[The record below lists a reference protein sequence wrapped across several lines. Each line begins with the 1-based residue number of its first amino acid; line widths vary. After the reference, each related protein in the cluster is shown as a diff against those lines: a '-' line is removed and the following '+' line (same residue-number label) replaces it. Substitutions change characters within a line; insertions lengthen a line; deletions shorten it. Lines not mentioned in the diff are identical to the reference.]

1 MPRRGLSKD
10 PGRAAVKTL
19 TKTRLTAGSRWAS
32 LLQQRAHPAPR
43 RSGGSVIQLDAL
55 LKPRSVAVLGASERP
70 SVGRTIVENLD
81 RIGFP
86 GDVYPINPR
95 YESLLGRRCYR
106 SIEELPEGVDVLAFC
121 VNHERVLE
129 GLRAAAKKRVRAAV
143 AFDAGF
149 AESDDEGR
157 RRQDEL
163 IAICREAGIAFCG
176 PNCMGVISPHERSL
190 VYLNALRDPAP
201 LAGNVGLVSQS
212 GSIVI
217 GLLADCRRFGW
228 SRVIST
234 GNEAVIV
241 AADVLEYLIDDPATR
256 MIAMFLESVRQ
267 PDRFVA
273 ALDRA
278 ADRGK
283 PVVVLK
289 VGRSERARRAITSH
303 TGGLAGESRVIEAI
317 LRAHRAIEV
326 HDMDEMTETLAAGQG
341 ARRPAGRRIGV
352 VTNSG
357 GHTELILDVAAR
369 VGLEL
374 PPLSPA
380 SRAEAARVIGA
391 IGGDGNPLD
400 AWGNGDFETNVPH
413 ALRTLAADPD
423 IDAVVWCTDS
433 ADGSPLG
440 TPQRFMAYATMLV
453 EGAKTSAKPFYLMG
467 TRPGIFRRDQ
477 HEMLSAHGIAL
488 IGGTRQGLRA
498 IDRLARQA
506 VPRAPLRPP
515 PARPM
520 PSLAALAGGRTRRT
534 IHEHDAKRLLAQAG
548 LPVVRE
554 HLCATREAALD
565 AAGALGYPV
574 ALKLVADGVPHRSDL
589 GLVAVG
595 IRDGHEL
602 GQAWDRMMAVRAT
615 TLASVAIAGLVVQQM
630 VSEGIEVLA
639 GVTHDRDFGP
649 LLAFGLGGVAAE
661 ALDRIALRP
670 LPLRVGDVET
680 MVAEVPAATTLLAGF
695 RGRPPADVDAL
706 HRCLEALADYA
717 WADRA
722 AVAELDVN
730 PIKVLP
736 RGRGCVVV
744 DALIVPRRAEEPP

>member
-1 MPRRGLSKD
+1 VGESPPS
-10 PGRAAVKTL
+10 RAPAGV
-19 TKTRLTAGSRWAS
+19 TRSAGER
-32 LLQQRAHPAPR
+32 L
-43 RSGGSVIQLDAL
+43 IELDAL

-81 RIGFP
+81 RIGFR
-86 GDVYPINPR
+86 GDIYPINPR
-95 YESLLGRRCYR
+95 YETLLGRRCYR
-106 SIEELPEGVDVLAFC
+106 SVEELPAGVDVLAFC
-121 VNHERVLE
+121 VGHERVLD
-129 GLRAAAKKRVRAAV
+129 GLRLAARTGVRAAV

-149 AESDDEGR
+149 AESDETGR

-163 IAICREAGIAFCG
+163 VAICREADIAFCG

-201 LAGNVGLVSQS
+201 LAGNVGLISQS

-241 AADVLEYLIDDPATR
+241 AADFLEYLIDDPATR
-256 MIAMFLESVRQ
+256 VIAMFVESLRR
-267 PDRFVA
+267 PERFVA

-303 TGGLAGESRVIEAI
+303 TGGLAGETRVVEAV

-326 HDMDEMTETLAAGQG
+326 SDMDEMTEALAACQG
-341 ARRPAGRRIGV
+341 ARRPAGRRIAV

-357 GHTELILDVAAR
+357 GHTELILDVAAS

-380 SRAEAARVIGA
+380 TRAEAARVIGSVA
-391 IGGDGNPLD
+391 GDGNPLD
-400 AWGNGDFETNVPH
+400 SWGNGDFQTNVPH
-413 ALRTLAADPD
+413 ALRTLGADPA

-433 ADGSPLG
+433 ADASPLG
-440 TPQRFMAYATMLV
+440 TPERFMTYARMLL
-453 EGAKTSAKPFYLMG
+453 EAAKASSKPFYLMG

-477 HEMLSAHGIAL
+477 HELLSAEGIAL
-488 IGGTRQGLRA
+488 VGGTRQGLRA
-498 IDRLARQA
+498 IDRLARWA
-506 VPRAPLRPP
+506 APLAPLRPP
-515 PARPM
+515 PVATPPR
-520 PSLAALAGGRTRRT
+520 LATLVPAGAERGT
-534 IHEHDAKRLLAQAG
+534 IHEHDAKRLLAAAG

-554 HLCATREAALD
+554 ILCTTRAEAIEAAD
-565 AAGALGYPV
+565 AIGYPV
-574 ALKLVADGVPHRSDL
+574 VLKLVADDVPHRSDR

-595 IRDGHEL
+595 LRDAGEL
-602 GQAWDRMMAVRAT
+602 GLAWDRMSAIRAE
-615 TLASVAIAGLVVQQM
+615 TLGDVAIAGLVVQQM
-630 VSEGIEVLA
+630 VSGGVEVLA
-639 GVTHDRDFGP
+639 GITHDRDFGP
-649 LLAFGLGGVAAE
+649 VLAFGLGGVAAE
-661 ALDRIALRP
+661 LLASVALRP
-670 LPLRVGDVET
+670 LPLRAGDAAA
-680 MVAEVPAATTLLAGF
+680 MVAEVPAAVALLAGF
-695 RGRPPADVDAL
+695 RGQPAADVDGL

-722 AVAELDVN
+722 ALAELDLN

-744 DALIVPRRAEEPP
+744 DALIVPRRRGVP

>member
-1 MPRRGLSKD
+1 MREPRQNPLDHRFGVGES
-10 PGRAAVKTL
+10 
-19 TKTRLTAGSRWAS
+19 
-32 LLQQRAHPAPR
+32 PANESPP
-43 RSGGSVIQLDAL
+43 SGGPPIELDAL

-70 SVGRTIVENLD
+70 SVGRTIVENLE
-81 RIGFP
+81 RIGFK
-86 GDVYPINPR
+86 GEIYPINPR
-95 YESLLGRRCYR
+95 YETLLGRRCYR
-106 SIEELPEGVDVLAFC
+106 SVEELPEGVDVLAFC
-121 VNHERVLE
+121 VNHERVLD
-129 GLRAAAKKRVRAAV
+129 GLRQAAKKGVRAAV

-149 AESDDEGR
+149 AESDDAGR

-163 IAICREAGIAFCG
+163 VTICREAGIAFCG

-190 VYLNALRDPAP
+190 VYLNALRDPSP
-201 LAGNVGLVSQS
+201 LAGNVGLISQS

-241 AADVLEYLIDDPATR
+241 AADVLEYLVDDPATR
-256 MIAMFLESVRQ
+256 VIAMFLESVRQ
-267 PDRFVA
+267 PERFVA

-278 ADRGK
+278 ADHGK

-326 HDMDEMTETLAAGQG
+326 HDMDELTETLAACQG
-341 ARRPAGRRIGV
+341 ARRPAGRRIAV

-357 GHTELILDVAAR
+357 GHTELILDVAAS

-380 SRAEAARVIGA
+380 TRAEAARVIGSIA
-391 IGGDGNPLD
+391 GEGNPLD
-400 AWGNGDFETNVPH
+400 SWGNGDFQTNVPH
-413 ALRTLAADPD
+413 ALRTLGADPE

-433 ADGSPLG
+433 ADASPLG
-440 TPQRFMAYATMLV
+440 TPERFMTYAGMLV
-453 EGAKTSAKPFYLMG
+453 EGAKGSTKPFYLMG

-477 HEMLSAHGIAL
+477 HELLSAQGIAL

-506 VPRAPLRPP
+506 APLPPLRPP
-515 PARPM
+515 PAMTM
-520 PSLAALAGGRTRRT
+520 PTLATMMARGITRRT
-534 IHEHDAKRLLAQAG
+534 IHEQDAKRLLAQAG

-554 HLCATREAALD
+554 TLCATREEAIAA
-565 AAGALGYPV
+565 AAVIGYPV
-574 ALKLVADGVPHRSDL
+574 ALKLVADDVPHRSDL

-595 IRDGHEL
+595 LRDPREL
-602 GQAWDRMMAVRAT
+602 GEAWDRMAAVRSGK
-615 TLASVAIAGLVVQQM
+615 LGDVAVAGFVVQQM
-630 VSEGIEVLA
+630 VSGGVEVLA
-639 GVTHDRDFGP
+639 GVNHDRDFGP
-649 LLAFGLGGVAAE
+649 VLAFGLGGGAAE
-661 ALDRIALRP
+661 ALASVALRP
-670 LPLRVGDVET
+670 LPLRVGDAEA
-680 MVAEVPAATTLLAGF
+680 MVAEVPAAAKLLAGF
-695 RGRPPADVDAL
+695 RGCPPADVDSL

-722 AVAELDVN
+722 HIAELDLN
-730 PIKVLP
+730 PIQVLP

-744 DALIVPRRAEEPP
+744 DALIVPRAPR

>member
-1 MPRRGLSKD
+1 
-10 PGRAAVKTL
+10 
-19 TKTRLTAGSRWAS
+19 
-32 LLQQRAHPAPR
+32 
-43 RSGGSVIQLDAL
+43 
-55 LKPRSVAVLGASERP
+55 
-70 SVGRTIVENLD
+70 
-81 RIGFP
+81 
-86 GDVYPINPR
+86 
-95 YESLLGRRCYR
+95 
-106 SIEELPEGVDVLAFC
+106 
-121 VNHERVLE
+121 
-129 GLRAAAKKRVRAAV
+129 
-143 AFDAGF
+143 
-149 AESDDEGR
+149 
-157 RRQDEL
+157 
-163 IAICREAGIAFCG
+163 
-176 PNCMGVISPHERSL
+176 
-190 VYLNALRDPAP
+190 
-201 LAGNVGLVSQS
+201 
-212 GSIVI
+212 
-217 GLLADCRRFGW
+217 
-228 SRVIST
+228 
-234 GNEAVIV
+234 
-241 AADVLEYLIDDPATR
+241 
-256 MIAMFLESVRQ
+256 
-267 PDRFVA
+267 
-273 ALDRA
+273 
-278 ADRGK
+278 
-283 PVVVLK
+283 
-289 VGRSERARRAITSH
+289 
-303 TGGLAGESRVIEAI
+303 
-317 LRAHRAIEV
+317 
-326 HDMDEMTETLAAGQG
+326 
-341 ARRPAGRRIGV
+341 V

-380 SRAEAARVIGA
+380 SRAEAARFIGA

-413 ALRTLAADPD
+413 ALRTLAADPG

-440 TPQRFMAYATMLV
+440 TPERFMAYASMLV

-477 HEMLSAHGIAL
+477 HELLSAQGIAL

-506 VPRAPLRPP
+506 APRAPLRPP

-520 PSLAALAGGRTRRT
+520 PSLATLAGGRARRT
-534 IHEHDAKRLLAQAG
+534 IHEHDAKRLLALAG

-554 HLCATREAALD
+554 HLCATREEAQD

-574 ALKLVADGVPHRSDL
+574 ALKLVADEVPHRSDL

-602 GQAWDRMMAVRAT
+602 GQSWDRMMAVRAT
-615 TLASVAIAGLVVQQM
+615 KLASVAIAGFVVQQM
-630 VSEGIEVLA
+630 VSDGLEVLA

-670 LPLRVGDVET
+670 LPLRVGDVEA
-680 MVAEVPAATTLLAGF
+680 MVAEIPAATTLLAGF
-695 RGRPPADVDAL
+695 RARPPADVDAL

-722 AVAELDVN
+722 TVAELDVN

>member
-1 MPRRGLSKD
+1 
-10 PGRAAVKTL
+10 
-19 TKTRLTAGSRWAS
+19 
-32 LLQQRAHPAPR
+32 
-43 RSGGSVIQLDAL
+43 
-55 LKPRSVAVLGASERP
+55 
-70 SVGRTIVENLD
+70 
-81 RIGFP
+81 
-86 GDVYPINPR
+86 
-95 YESLLGRRCYR
+95 
-106 SIEELPEGVDVLAFC
+106 
-121 VNHERVLE
+121 
-129 GLRAAAKKRVRAAV
+129 VRAAV

-149 AESDDEGR
+149 AESDEAGR

-163 IAICREAGIAFCG
+163 VAICREAGIAFCG

-201 LAGNVGLVSQS
+201 LAGNVGLISQS

-228 SRVIST
+228 SRVVST

-241 AADVLEYLIDDPATR
+241 AADVLEYLVDDPATR
-256 MIAMFLESVRQ
+256 VIAMFLESVRQ
-267 PDRFVA
+267 PERFVA

-303 TGGLAGESRVIEAI
+303 TGGLAGEARVIEAV

-326 HDMDEMTETLAAGQG
+326 SDMDELTETLAACQG
-341 ARRPAGRRIGV
+341 ARRPAGRRIAV

-357 GHTELILDVAAR
+357 GHTELILDVATS

-374 PPLSPA
+374 PPLSPTT
-380 SRAEAARVIGA
+380 RAEASRVIGSIA
-391 IGGDGNPLD
+391 GDGNPLD
-400 AWGNGDFETNVPH
+400 SWGNGDFQTNVPH
-413 ALRTLAADPD
+413 ALRTLGADPE

-440 TPQRFMAYATMLV
+440 TPERFMTYAGMLV
-453 EGAKTSAKPFYLMG
+453 EAAKGSTKPFYLMG

-477 HEMLSAHGIAL
+477 HELLSAQGIAL

-506 VPRAPLRPP
+506 APPAPLRPP
-515 PARPM
+515 PATTM
-520 PSLAALAGGRTRRT
+520 PALATVMPGGTARRT
-534 IHEHDAKRLLAQAG
+534 IHEHDAKRLLAGAG

-554 HLCATREAALD
+554 TLCTTREAAIA
-565 AAGALGYPV
+565 AAGAIGYPV
-574 ALKLVADGVPHRSDL
+574 ALKLVADDVPHRSDL

-595 IRDGHEL
+595 LRDARDL
-602 GQAWDRMMAVRAT
+602 GLAWDRMAAVRSAKLRDT
-615 TLASVAIAGLVVQQM
+615 EIAGFVVQQM
-630 VSEGIEVLA
+630 VGGGVEVLA
-639 GVTHDRDFGP
+639 GVSHDRDFGP
-649 LLAFGLGGVAAE
+649 MLAFGLGGIAAE
-661 ALDRIALRP
+661 ALGRVALRP
-670 LPLRVGDVET
+670 LPLRVGDAEA
-680 MVAEVPAATTLLAGF
+680 MVAEVPAAAKLLAGF
-695 RGRPPADVDAL
+695 RGQPPADLDSL
-706 HRCLEALADYA
+706 HRCLEALGDYA

-722 AVAELDVN
+722 AVAELDLN

-736 RGRGCVVV
+736 RGRGCVIV
-744 DALIVPRRAEEPP
+744 DALIVPHPPR

>member
-1 MPRRGLSKD
+1 
-10 PGRAAVKTL
+10 
-19 TKTRLTAGSRWAS
+19 
-32 LLQQRAHPAPR
+32 
-43 RSGGSVIQLDAL
+43 
-55 LKPRSVAVLGASERP
+55 VLGASERP
-70 SVGRTIVENLD
+70 SVGRTIVENLE
-81 RIGFP
+81 RIGFD
-86 GDVYPINPR
+86 GKIYPINPR
-95 YESLLGRRCYR
+95 YETLLGRPCYR
-106 SIEELPEGVDVLAFC
+106 SVEDLPDGVDVLAFC
-121 VNHERVLE
+121 VNHERVLD
-129 GLRAAAKKRVRAAV
+129 GLRPAARKGIRAAV

-149 AESDDEGR
+149 AESDETGR

-163 IAICREAGIAFCG
+163 VAICREAGIAFCG

-201 LAGNVGLVSQS
+201 LAGNVGLISQS

-228 SRVIST
+228 SRVVST

-241 AADVLEYLIDDPATR
+241 AADVLEYLVDDPATHV
-256 MIAMFLESVRQ
+256 IAMFLESVRQ

-283 PVVVLK
+283 PVIVLK

-326 HDMDEMTETLAAGQG
+326 SDMDELTETLAACQG
-341 ARRPAGRRIGV
+341 ARRPLGRRIAV

-357 GHTELILDVAAR
+357 GHTELILDVAAS

-380 SRAEAARVIGA
+380 TRAEAARVIGA
-391 IGGDGNPLD
+391 VAGDGNPLD
-400 AWGNGDFETNVPH
+400 SWGNGDFQTNVPH
-413 ALRTLAADPD
+413 ALRTLGADPG

-433 ADGSPLG
+433 ADGSPMG
-440 TPQRFMAYATMLV
+440 TPERFMTYARMLI
-453 EGAKTSAKPFYLMG
+453 EGAKESTKPFYLMG

-477 HEMLSAHGIAL
+477 HEVLSAHGIAL

-506 VPRAPLRPP
+506 APLAPLRPT
-515 PARPM
+515 PAMPM
-520 PSLAALAGGRTRRT
+520 PGLATMMPGGTARRT
-534 IHEHDAKRLLAQAG
+534 IHEHDAKRLLAGAG
-548 LPVVRE
+548 LPVVTE
-554 HLCATREAALD
+554 TLCTTREAAIA
-565 AAGALGYPV
+565 AAGAIGYPV
-574 ALKLVADGVPHRSDL
+574 VLKFVADEVPHRSDL

-595 IRDGHEL
+595 LRDAREL
-602 GQAWDRMMAVRAT
+602 GLAWDHMAAVRSEK
-615 TLASVAIAGLVVQQM
+615 LEDVVVAGFVVQQM
-630 VSEGIEVLA
+630 VTGGVEVLA

-649 LLAFGLGGVAAE
+649 VLAFGLGGIAAE
-661 ALDRIALRP
+661 ALASVALRP
-670 LPLRVGDVET
+670 LPLRVGDAEAL
-680 MVAEVPAATTLLAGF
+680 VAEVPAAAKLLAGF
-695 RGRPPADVDAL
+695 RGHPPADIDSL
-706 HRCLEALADYA
+706 HRCLEMLGDYA

-722 AVAELDVN
+722 ALAELDLN

-736 RGRGCVVV
+736 RGQGCVIV
-744 DALIVPRRAEEPP
+744 DALIVPRSLG

>member
-1 MPRRGLSKD
+1 M
-10 PGRAAVKTL
+10 
-19 TKTRLTAGSRWAS
+19 
-32 LLQQRAHPAPR
+32 
-43 RSGGSVIQLDAL
+43 
-55 LKPRSVAVLGASERP
+55 LGASERP
-70 SVGRTIVENLD
+70 SVGRTIVENLE
-81 RIGFP
+81 RIGF
-86 GDVYPINPR
+86 GGEIYPINPR
-95 YESLLGRRCYR
+95 YETLLGRRCYR
-106 SIEELPEGVDVLAFC
+106 SVEELPDGVDVLAFC
-121 VNHERVLE
+121 VNHERVLD
-129 GLRAAAKKRVRAAV
+129 GLRSAATKRVRAAV

-163 IAICREAGIAFCG
+163 VAICRAAGIAFCG

-201 LAGNVGLVSQS
+201 LAGTVGLVSQS

-228 SRVIST
+228 SRVVST

-241 AADVLEYLIDDPATR
+241 AADVLEYLVDDPATR
-256 MIAMFLESVRQ
+256 VIALFLETVRQ
-267 PDRFVA
+267 PERFVA

-303 TGGLAGESRVIEAI
+303 TGGLAGEARVIEAI

-326 HDMDEMTETLAAGQG
+326 HDMDELTETLAAGQG
-341 ARRPAGRRIGV
+341 ARRPAGRRIAV

-357 GHTELILDVAAR
+357 GHTELILDLAAR

-374 PPLSPA
+374 PPLAPA
-380 SRAEAARVIGA
+380 TRAEAARVIGP

-400 AWGNGDFETNVPH
+400 AWGNGDFQTNVPH
-413 ALRTLAADPD
+413 ALRTLGADPAH
-423 IDAVVWCTDS
+423 DAVVWCTDS
-433 ADGSPLG
+433 ADDSPLG
-440 TPQRFMAYATMLV
+440 TPERFMTYARMLM
-453 EGAKTSAKPFYLMG
+453 EAAKASTKPFYLMG

-477 HEMLSAHGIAL
+477 HELLSAEGIAL

-506 VPRAPLRPP
+506 EPLAPLRPP
-515 PARPM
+515 PAMAM
-520 PSLAALAGGRTRRT
+520 PTLATLSGGTARRT
-534 IHEHDAKRLLAQAG
+534 IHEHDAKRLLAAAG

-554 HLCATREAALD
+554 ALCTTLEEAIG
-565 AAGALGYPV
+565 AAGAVGYPV
-574 ALKLVADGVPHRSDL
+574 ALKLVADDVPHRSDL
-589 GLVAVG
+589 GLVA
-595 IRDGHEL
+595 IEL
-602 GQAWDRMMAVRAT
+602 GDARDLAEAWTRMAAVRSAK
-615 TLASVAIAGLVVQQM
+615 LGNVPVAGFLVQQM
-630 VSEGIEVLA
+630 VSGGVEVLA
-639 GVTHDRDFGP
+639 GVIHDRDFGP

-661 ALDRIALRP
+661 ALASVALRP
-670 LPLRVGDVET
+670 LPLRAGDAAA
-680 MVAEVPAATTLLAGF
+680 MVAEVPAAAKLLAGF
-695 RGRPPADVDAL
+695 RGRPPADEESL
-706 HRCLEALADYA
+706 CRCLEALADYA

-722 AVAELDVN
+722 VVGEIDVN

-736 RGRGCVVV
+736 RGKGCVVV
-744 DALIVPRRAEEPP
+744 DALIVPRAPR

>member
-1 MPRRGLSKD
+1 M
-10 PGRAAVKTL
+10 
-19 TKTRLTAGSRWAS
+19 
-32 LLQQRAHPAPR
+32 
-43 RSGGSVIQLDAL
+43 
-55 LKPRSVAVLGASERP
+55 
-70 SVGRTIVENLD
+70 
-81 RIGFP
+81 
-86 GDVYPINPR
+86 
-95 YESLLGRRCYR
+95 
-106 SIEELPEGVDVLAFC
+106 
-121 VNHERVLE
+121 
-129 GLRAAAKKRVRAAV
+129 
-143 AFDAGF
+143 
-149 AESDDEGR
+149 
-157 RRQDEL
+157 
-163 IAICREAGIAFCG
+163 
-176 PNCMGVISPHERSL
+176 
-190 VYLNALRDPAP
+190 
-201 LAGNVGLVSQS
+201 
-212 GSIVI
+212 I
-217 GLLADCRRFGW
+217 GLLADCRRFGF
-228 SRVIST
+228 SRVVST

-256 MIAMFLESVRQ
+256 VIAMFLESVRE

-278 ADRGK
+278 VDAGK

-289 VGRSERARRAITSH
+289 VGRSDRARRAITSH

-326 HDMDEMTETLAAGQG
+326 HDMDEMTETLAACQG

-357 GHTELILDVAAR
+357 GHTELILDVATS

-391 IGGDGNPLD
+391 VGGDGNPLD

-413 ALRTLAADPD
+413 ALRTLGADPNV
-423 IDAVVWCTDS
+423 DAVVWCTDS

-440 TPQRFMAYATMLV
+440 TPQRFMTYAAMLV
-453 EGAKTSAKPFYLMG
+453 EGARASTKPFYLMG

-498 IDRLARQA
+498 IDRLARQG
-506 VPRAPLRPP
+506 VPLAPLRPP
-515 PARPM
+515 PAWTLPT
-520 PSLAALAGGRTRRT
+520 LATIAGGQARRT
-534 IHEHDAKRLLAQAG
+534 IHEHDTKRLLAQAG
-548 LPVVRE
+548 VPVVRE
-554 HLCATREAALD
+554 RLCATREEALD

-574 ALKLVADGVPHRSDL
+574 VLKLVADDVPHRSDH

-595 IRDGHEL
+595 LRDGHEL
-602 GQAWDRMMAVRAT
+602 GQTWDRMMAVRAEK
-615 TLASVAIAGLVVQQM
+615 LANVAVAGFVVQEM
-630 VSEGIEVLA
+630 VSEGVEVLA

-661 ALDRIALRP
+661 ALDRVALRP
-670 LPLRVGDVET
+670 LPLRVGDVEA
-680 MVAEVPAATTLLAGF
+680 MVAEVPAAMTLLAGF
-695 RGRPPADVDAL
+695 RGRPPADVDSL
-706 HRCLEALADYA
+706 HRCLEGLADYA

-722 AVAELDVN
+722 AIAELDVN

-744 DALIVPRRAEEPP
+744 DALIVPRRTEESP

>member
-1 MPRRGLSKD
+1 M
-10 PGRAAVKTL
+10 
-19 TKTRLTAGSRWAS
+19 
-32 LLQQRAHPAPR
+32 
-43 RSGGSVIQLDAL
+43 
-55 LKPRSVAVLGASERP
+55 LGASERP

-86 GDVYPINPR
+86 GEIYPVNPR
-95 YESLLGRRCYR
+95 YERLLGRRCYR
-106 SIEELPEGVDVLAFC
+106 SIEELPDGVDVLAFC
-121 VNHERVLE
+121 VNHERVLD
-129 GLRAAAKKRVRAAV
+129 GLRTAAKKGVRAGV

-157 RRQDEL
+157 RRQEEL
-163 IAICREAGIAFCG
+163 VAICRGAGIAFCG

-201 LAGNVGLVSQS
+201 LAGAVGLISQS

-228 SRVIST
+228 SRVVST
-234 GNEAVIV
+234 GNEAVIT

-256 MIAMFLESVRQ
+256 VIAMFLESVRQ
-267 PDRFVA
+267 PERFVA

-278 ADRGK
+278 AERGK

-303 TGGLAGESRVIEAI
+303 TGGLAGESRVLEAV

-326 HDMDEMTETLAAGQG
+326 SDMDEMTETLAACHG

-357 GHTELILDVAAR
+357 GHTELILDVAAS

-374 PPLSPA
+374 PPLSAA

-413 ALRTLAADPD
+413 ALRTLGADPG

-433 ADGSPLG
+433 ADDSPLG
-440 TPQRFMAYATMLV
+440 TPQRFMTYASMLV
-453 EGAKTSAKPFYLMG
+453 EGAKGSTKPFYLMG

-477 HEMLSAHGIAL
+477 HALLSAHGIAV

-498 IDRLARQA
+498 IDRLVRQA
-506 VPRAPLRPP
+506 TPLAPLRA
-515 PARPM
+515 PATPRPT
-520 PSLAALAGGRTRRT
+520 LATLPGGETRRT
-534 IHEHDAKRLLAQAG
+534 IHEHDAKRLLAAAG
-548 LPVVRE
+548 LPVVPER
-554 HLCATREAALD
+554 LCAAREDALAA
-565 AAGALGYPV
+565 ASALGYPV
-574 ALKLVADGVPHRSDL
+574 VLKLVADEVPHRSDL

-595 IRDGHEL
+595 LRDGRDL
-602 GQAWDRMMAVRAT
+602 GDAWDRMTAVRREK
-615 TLASVAIAGLVVQQM
+615 LANVPVAGFVVQQM
-630 VSEGIEVLA
+630 VSGGVEVLA

-661 ALDRIALRP
+661 ALDRVALRP
-670 LPLRVGDVET
+670 LPLRVGDAEA
-680 MVAEVPAATTLLAGF
+680 MVAEVSAAARLLAGF
-695 RGRPPADVDAL
+695 RGRPPADVSAL
-706 HRCLEALADYA
+706 HRCLDALADYA

-722 AVAELDVN
+722 AVAEIDVN
-730 PIKVLP
+730 PITVLP
-736 RGRGCVVV
+736 HGQGCVVV
-744 DALIVPRRAEEPP
+744 DALIVPRLTEESP

>member
-1 MPRRGLSKD
+1 MCLGIRTDGAHTGALSWAATPGKILLDPRHGVGEA
-10 PGRAAVKTL
+10 PGKRE
-19 TKTRLTAGSRWAS
+19 
-32 LLQQRAHPAPR
+32 HPRP
-43 RSGGSVIQLDAL
+43 SGGSFIELDAL

-70 SVGRTIVENLD
+70 SVGRTIVENLE
-81 RIGFP
+81 RIGFE
-86 GDVYPINPR
+86 GEVYPINPR
-95 YESLLGRRCYR
+95 YQTLLGRRCYP
-106 SIEELPEGVDVLAFC
+106 SVEELPAGVDVLALC

-129 GLRAAAKKRVRAAV
+129 GLRPAARKGVRAAV

-149 AESDDEGR
+149 AESDGAGR

-163 IAICREAGIAFCG
+163 VAICREAEIAFCG

-201 LAGNVGLVSQS
+201 LAGSVGLISQS

-241 AADVLEYLIDDPATR
+241 AADVLEYLVDDPATHV
-256 MIAMFLESVRQ
+256 IAMFLETVRQ
-267 PDRFVA
+267 PERFVD

-303 TGGLAGESRVIEAI
+303 TGGLAGESRVIEAV

-326 HDMDEMTETLAAGQG
+326 HDMDELTETLAACQG
-341 ARRPAGRRIGV
+341 TRRPTGRRIAV

-357 GHTELILDVAAR
+357 GHAELILDVATS

-374 PPLSPA
+374 PPLS
-380 SRAEAARVIGA
+380 STTRAEAARVIGPIA
-391 IGGDGNPLD
+391 GEGNPLD
-400 AWGNGDFETNVPH
+400 AWGNGDFQTNVPH
-413 ALRTLAADPD
+413 ALRTLGADPE

-433 ADGSPLG
+433 ADASALG
-440 TPQRFMAYATMLV
+440 TPERFMTYARMLV
-453 EGAKTSAKPFYLMG
+453 EGSRESTKPFYLMG

-477 HEMLSAHGIAL
+477 HELLSAQGIAL

-498 IDRLARQA
+498 IDRLARHA
-506 VPRAPLRPP
+506 EPLAPLRRS
-515 PARPM
+515 PATSM
-520 PSLAALAGGRTRRT
+520 PTLGTMMPGGTARRT
-534 IHEHDAKRLLAQAG
+534 IHEHDAKRLLAAAG

-554 HLCATREAALD
+554 TFCTAREEAIV
-565 AAGALGYPV
+565 AAGAIGYPV
-574 ALKLVADGVPHRSDL
+574 ALKLVADDVPHRSDL
-589 GLVAVG
+589 GLVAIG
-595 IRDGHEL
+595 LGDAGEL
-602 GQAWDRMMAVRAT
+602 GEAWDRMTAVRSG
-615 TLASVAIAGLVVQQM
+615 TLEDVAVAGFVVQQM
-630 VSEGIEVLA
+630 VSGGVEVLA
-639 GVTHDRDFGP
+639 GVHHDRDFGP
-649 LLAFGLGGVAAE
+649 LLAFGLGGVVAE
-661 ALDRIALRP
+661 LFTSVALRP
-670 LPLRVGDVET
+670 LPLRVGDAEA
-680 MVAEVPAATTLLAGF
+680 MVAETATAAKLLAGF
-695 RGRPPADVDAL
+695 RGQPPADVEAL
-706 HRCLEALADYA
+706 HRCLEALGDYA

-722 AVAELDVN
+722 AIAEVDLN

-736 RGRGCVVV
+736 RGQGCVVV
-744 DALIVPRRAEEPP
+744 DALIVPRASR